1 MGSCF
6 DLPIKYETQIIT
18 NIIQNSR
25 INVFQNTASLKQI
38 KVSNLH
44 LKQMIFINGM
54 LYLANRPHVVSD
66 IGYKRADVAD
76 LSQSLFY
83 LMVSLPD
90 RQYK

>member
-1 MGSCF
+1 MRRM
-6 DLPIKYETQIIT
+6 IKT

-44 LKQMIFINGM
+44 LKQMILINGM
-54 LYLANRPHVVSD
+54 LYLANSPHVVSD